1 LFNKKFGSFY
11 QLEITIFIMLS
22 HLKNYNIIL
31 ASQSPRR
38 LELLNGLN
46 IPFEVQVFDI
56 EETYP
61 KQLVG
66 VDIPMYLAEKKAEAF
81 KGQMKENTLLIT
93 ADTIVWHEGKVFSK
107 PADKADA
114 TRMLKALSG
123 KTHQV
128 ITGVCI
134 STLKRRKTF
143 HVISEVRFARLTPDE
158 IEYYLTNYEP
168 YDKAGAY
175 GVQEWIGYI
184 GVEHIEGSYFNVMGL
199 PIQRL
204 YTELKRWTK

>member
-1 LFNKKFGSFY
+1 
-11 QLEITIFIMLS
+11 MLS
-22 HLKNYNIIL
+22 HLSNYNIIL

-38 LELLNGLN
+38 QELLSGLN
-46 IPFEVQVFDI
+46 IPFEVQVIDT

-66 VDIPMYLAEKKAEAF
+66 VDIPMYLAEKKADEF
-81 KGQMKENTLLIT
+81 KDRMTENTLLIT
-93 ADTIVWHEGKVFSK
+93 ADTIVWHEGKVFGK
-107 PADKADA
+107 PADKAEA
-114 TRMLKALSG
+114 LKMLKALSG

-134 STLKRRKTF
+134 CDSRRRKTF
-143 HVISEVRFARLTPDE
+143 HVISEVRFSRLTAAE
-158 IEYYLTNYEP
+158 IEFYVTNYEP

-175 GVQEWIGYI
+175 GVQEWIGFI

>member
-1 LFNKKFGSFY
+1 
-11 QLEITIFIMLS
+11 MLS
-22 HLKNYNIIL
+22 NLTDYHIIL

-38 LELLNGLN
+38 QELLSGLN
-46 IPFEVQVFDI
+46 IPFEVKEIDVD
-56 EETYP
+56 ENHP
-61 KQLVG
+61 SQLVG
-66 VDIPMYLAEKKAEAF
+66 VDIPMYLAEKKADVY
-81 KGQMKENTLLIT
+81 MKSMNDNDLLIT
-93 ADTIVWHEGKVFSK
+93 ADTIVWHEGSVYGK
-107 PADKADA
+107 PTDKADA

-134 STLKRRKTF
+134 STLNKRKIF
-143 HVISEVRFARLTPDE
+143 HVISEVRFARLTPEE
-158 IEYYLTNYEP
+158 IEFYIDNFHP

-175 GVQEWIGYI
+175 GVQEWIGFI

-204 YTELKRWTK
+204 YTELKRWKK

>member
-1 LFNKKFGSFY
+1 
-11 QLEITIFIMLS
+11 MLS

-38 LELLNGLN
+38 QELLSGLN
-46 IPFEVQVFDI
+46 IPFEVKVIDV

-61 KQLVG
+61 RELVG
-66 VDIPMYLAEKKAEAF
+66 VDIPMYLAEKKANAYKEI
-81 KGQMKENTLLIT
+81 MDENTLLIT
-93 ADTIVWHEGKVFSK
+93 ADTIVWHEGKVYNK
-107 PADKADA
+107 PKDKAEA
-114 TRMLKALSG
+114 TAMLKALSG

-134 STLKRRKTF
+134 CTKNKRKVF
-143 HVISEVRFARLTPDE
+143 HVMSEVRFARLSPQE
-158 IEYYLTNYEP
+158 ISYYLENYEP

-184 GVEHIEGSYFNVMGL
+184 GVEYIEGSYFNVMGL

-204 YTELKRWTK
+204 YNELKRWKG

>member
-1 LFNKKFGSFY
+1 
-11 QLEITIFIMLS
+11 MLS

-38 LELLNGLN
+38 QELLSGLN
-46 IPFEVQVFDI
+46 IPFEVKVIDV

-61 KQLVG
+61 RELVG
-66 VDIPMYLAEKKAEAF
+66 VDIPMFLAEKKANAYAGIMDE
-81 KGQMKENTLLIT
+81 KSLLIT
-93 ADTIVWHEGKVFSK
+93 ADTIVWHEGKVYNK
-107 PADKADA
+107 PKDRAEA
-114 TRMLKALSG
+114 TTMLKALSG

-134 STLKRRKTF
+134 CTTNKRKVF
-143 HVISEVRFARLTPDE
+143 HVMSEVRFARLSPQE
-158 IEYYLTNYEP
+158 ISYYLENYEP

-184 GVEHIEGSYFNVMGL
+184 GVEFIEGSYFNVMGL

-204 YTELKRWTK
+204 YNELKRWKF

>member
-1 LFNKKFGSFY
+1 
-11 QLEITIFIMLS
+11 MLS
-22 HLKNYNIIL
+22 HLNNYQIIL

-38 LELLNGLN
+38 QDLLQGLN
-46 IPFEVQVFDI
+46 VPFEVKAIDV

-61 KQLVG
+61 SQMVG
-66 VDIPMYLAEKKAEAF
+66 VDIPMYLAEKKADAY
-81 KGQMKENTLLIT
+81 KKMMDENTLLIT
-93 ADTIVWHEGKVFSK
+93 ADTIVWHEGQVFGK
-107 PADKADA
+107 PTDRKDA
-114 TRMLKALSG
+114 MRMLNALSG

-134 STLKRRKTF
+134 STLKKRRTF

-158 IEYYLTNYEP
+158 IEYYLDNFQP

-175 GVQEWIGYI
+175 GIQEWIGYV

-204 YTELKRWTK
+204 YSELKRWQK